1 MDHLEVFLWSLMIRP
16 WLVLLIDQASVAGQI
31 LIRRMDLRMGLE
43 GQEALDHRGLLCRPA
58 AQAALGIH
66 QTAAPQLNQLC

>member
-1 MDHLEVFLWSLMIRP
+1 MV
-16 WLVLLIDQASVAGQI
+16 GQI
-31 LIRRMDLRMGLE
+31 LIRRMDLRMDLE